1 MVVSRVQM
9 IPEMF
14 CLAQDDRIS
23 VVSPRSG
30 LTAGRRRSEAA
41 TARRRMT
48 AKRNWLISDMTVD
61 VRERRQAR
69 PFTPFTIHVG
79 DGRKFDVATP
89 DQARV
94 WPNRARVSIYTDQGL
109 ECILPALLIS
119 GVAI

>member
-1 MVVSRVQM
+1 
-9 IPEMF
+9 
-14 CLAQDDRIS
+14 
-23 VVSPRSG
+23 
-30 LTAGRRRSEAA
+30 
-41 TARRRMT
+41 
-48 AKRNWLISDMTVD
+48 MTVD